1 MAACLF
7 PAILNLASNAVIT
20 TNATC
25 GEMGPEMFC
34 KLVEHV
40 PGRPIRNPQCSICD
54 ENSSNPKERHP
65 ITNAIDG
72 TNDWWQSPSIQNG
85 RIYHWVTITLDLRQI
100 FQVAY
105 IIIKAA
111 NSPRP
116 GNWIL
121 ERSQDGVEFTPWQYY
136 AISDYECLSRYNVTP
151 RLGPPTYRR
160 DDEVICTS
168 FYSRLVPLEHGEQ
181 PFITY
186 CLIVKRVC
194 AVFGGLVKFEE
205 GSRQRLFD
213 KSCQC
218 HPESSVSGICRHETG
233 ICECKPN
240 VFGKRCDQCVHGFYG
255 LTSGIGCLPCDCN
268 ESGSVS
274 DACNDAGQCTCVPGV
289 AGLECDV
296 CAHGFYA
303 YQDGGC
309 TPCDCTHTQN
319 NCDPESGE
327 CICPPHTHGPK
338 CEFCDTNYW
347 GHDPELGCL
356 ECNCSKDG
364 SNSLQCDLS
373 TGQCHC
379 RKEFGGQSCSACL
392 FGYRKYPE
400 CVSCDCDPEGTQSA
414 WCDDERKVCSCV
426 EETGECA
433 CKILAYGGM
442 LSYVITYYAL
452 GDSGSS
458 DFEPQILMKGGSA
471 SKLIISMYTPAPGN
485 AVRAEIQAS
494 MTENNWRYFDSEQT
508 VTRSDFMYVLNNI
521 DYILIKASYGYGL
534 QQSRISNISM
544 EIAVEASDMH
554 SGREAAHLIEVCEC
568 PPGYRG
574 LSCQECAPGYYR
586 EKLSEISI
594 LGLRFQ
600 NPPCVPCQCSNHS
613 EICDPDTGRC
623 MDCQDN
629 TAGDH
634 CHLCAPGYYGKVTG
648 SIADCSLCACPKGN
662 SQSFSPTCV
671 LEGINDFRCDACLP
685 GYEGRYCERCSLGYY
700 GNPNEPDGFC
710 QKCDCNPSGSLN
722 NECDRLTGQC
732 ICKTG
737 VTGRLCDTCE
747 LRHILLEEECISC
760 DDDCTGTLLDDLDSL
775 HQAIFSFNMTG
786 IGRPPHQTLFN
797 LENVTKHFKESVP
810 IRVSP
815 IISLDK
821 TMEQLSSLSKDTL
834 QLEQHMEQ
842 VIGDGEALNNA
853 TIRTLNKTQE
863 LIGFID
869 KMQTTIQVLVE
880 VVESLNETSIDT
892 QLSDNLQLNYE
903 DDVSLMLSSM
913 RSKYFN
919 DQSQDAT
926 KTLKVS
932 EGYLHRVEKEYEKPH
947 QDLTKLKNSLENAL
961 AQRNNKLLAAEDLL
975 YVASAN
981 TNNTNDLLV
990 IIQRNL
996 ADLRTK
1002 KHDLQENKNRSVL
1015 LIEEGLG
1022 LVDDAVLLAED
1033 TINATSVLETHQEE
1047 LLLWNSKLRHH
1058 VDRLV
1063 MQMAKRDAL
1072 DMVYKAEDYAAE
1084 LHKLSASLNSSLL
1097 DVRNASLNATSAIHS
1112 HTDIKNMIEQSE
1124 VLAEQ
1129 CTHTVT
1135 GVLAMVS
1142 GANGSLQ
1149 VAPKNSMKF
1158 STQLLNEAKNLSL
1171 STEGLV
1177 SDLNDL
1183 KTKAD
1188 TIQKRTHAFTR
1199 QISEQLLALRNLPND
1214 TSEKL
1219 QDAKELALSANV
1231 SAAGTL
1237 NHITNFNQKVL
1248 TASSALSKVNDTLRK
1263 TNELLADSSK
1273 TAVTAESRIKEV
1285 ETQANIL
1292 LDRLKPL
1299 KLLEENLSR
1308 NLSEIKE
1315 LISQARK
1322 QAASIKVAVSAD
1334 RDCVRSYH
1342 PELYST
1348 HFSTLTLNVKTGE
1361 PDNLLF
1367 YLGSSTKADFMAVE
1381 MLKGK
1386 VSFLWDLGAGSVRLE
1401 EPDIQINNNKWHKI
1415 HATRFGKSGSL
1426 TVEEIGTSQKPTA
1439 KMSSSPGTSS
1449 ILHIDN
1455 STLMFVGGIGGQLQK
1470 STAVKTTDFKGC
1482 MGEAFLNGHSIGL
1495 WNYVEREG
1503 KCGGCYGS
1511 PREEETAFHFD
1522 GSGYSIVEKT
1532 LRSTSSQIV
1541 IHFRTF
1547 APNGLLLY
1555 LASNGTRDYL
1565 SMEMV
1570 DGKLRVSV
1578 ELGSGPLILMTDG
1591 RYNDGAWHKVAFQRN
1606 RKQGILAVM
1615 DSYNSTQRETKQ
1627 GEAPG
1632 VASDLNRSD
1641 KDPIYIGGL
1650 PRSRSVRKQL
1660 SSRSYVGC
1668 IKNLEISRSNFDL
1681 VRNAYGV
1688 RKGCKLEPT
1697 RSITVLK
1704 DGYVEMQPVS
1714 LAAESELM
1722 VSFSTL
1728 NESGIIVAGFG
1739 KGAEKLSRRQALLPF
1754 FAIMLVNGHIEF
1766 HINPVDGASTRKV
1779 IIKSPTG
1786 TFSDGQEHSI
1796 IVIRNKRLVNVQVDE
1811 GKPSEVK
1818 MNGPSVDSIS
1828 INASNFYVGGVPGK
1842 MGTAPLKTSQ
1852 SFYGCIRNLVVN
1864 MEQMDFTNVLKY
1876 EGVHMDSCMLSE
1888 KPKSI
1893 AQLEVEVLPTA
1904 TPAQPVTER
1913 KLTTPIQK
1921 SFVTKPLQ
1929 CALEMKP
1936 DHVSD
1941 AHQFG
1946 LTQGSHIVLPFDQS
1960 AVRRKLSVQITLRT
1974 YATSGLI
1981 YYMAHQN
1988 QMDYAA
1994 LQLHEGKLYF
2004 LFDMGKGRTQAFH
2017 TAVIND
2023 GKWHTVITEYYKRKG
2038 TITID
2043 GQESASVS
2051 APGDSNTLD
2060 VEGKLYLGGLPLDYT
2075 AKSIGNITHSVPACI
2090 GKVAINNKQLDKESA
2105 ISIHAVNKC
2114 YASVQEGTYFDGT
2127 GFAALVKEGYKVR
2140 SDVNVSLEF
2149 RTTQMNGVLLGISSA
2164 KVDAIGL
2171 EIIHG
2176 KVLFHVNN
2184 GAGRITAVY
2193 KPESP
2198 SSLCDGKW
2206 HKLQASKI
2214 KHRIVLTVDGNVVN
2228 AESPHVQSTS
2238 ADTNNPIY
2246 VGGYPADV
2254 KQNCL
2259 TSQTSFHG
2267 CIRNMKLVKG
2277 TQTEASDFSKAFEM
2291 RGVFPHSCPGTEQ

>member
-85 RIYHWVTITLDLRQI
+85 RIYHWVTITLDLRQ
-100 FQVAY
+100 
-105 IIIKAA
+105 
-111 NSPRP
+111 
-116 GNWIL
+116 
-121 ERSQDGVEFTPWQYY
+121 
-136 AISDYECLSRYNVTP
+136 
-151 RLGPPTYRR
+151 
-160 DDEVICTS
+160 
-168 FYSRLVPLEHGEQ
+168 
-181 PFITY
+181 
-186 CLIVKRVC
+186 
-194 AVFGGLVKFEE
+194 
-205 GSRQRLFD
+205 
-213 KSCQC
+213 
-218 HPESSVSGICRHETG
+218 CRW
-233 ICECKPN
+233 
-240 VFGKRCDQCVHGFYG
+240 D
-255 LTSGIGCLPCDCN
+255 
-268 ESGSVS
+268 
-274 DACNDAGQCTCVPGV
+274 
-289 AGLECDV
+289 
-296 CAHGFYA
+296 
-303 YQDGGC
+303 
-309 TPCDCTHTQN
+309 
-319 NCDPESGE
+319 
-327 CICPPHTHGPK
+327 
-338 CEFCDTNYW
+338 
-347 GHDPELGCL
+347 
-356 ECNCSKDG
+356 
-364 SNSLQCDLS
+364 
-373 TGQCHC
+373 
-379 RKEFGGQSCSACL
+379 
-392 FGYRKYPE
+392 
-400 CVSCDCDPEGTQSA
+400 
-414 WCDDERKVCSCV
+414 
-426 EETGECA
+426 
-433 CKILAYGGM
+433 
-442 LSYVITYYAL
+442 
-452 GDSGSS
+452 
-458 DFEPQILMKGGSA
+458 
-471 SKLIISMYTPAPGN
+471 
-485 AVRAEIQAS
+485 
-494 MTENNWRYFDSEQT
+494 
-508 VTRSDFMYVLNNI
+508 
-521 DYILIKASYGYGL
+521 
-534 QQSRISNISM
+534 
-544 EIAVEASDMH
+544 VEASDMH

-1129 CTHTVT
+1129 CNHTVT

-1273 TAVTAESRIKEV
+1273 TTVTAESRIKEV

-1681 VRNAYGV
+1681 LRNAYGV

-1739 KGAEKLSRRQALLPF
+1739 KGAEKRSRRQALLPF

-1936 DHVSD
+1936 DHVPD